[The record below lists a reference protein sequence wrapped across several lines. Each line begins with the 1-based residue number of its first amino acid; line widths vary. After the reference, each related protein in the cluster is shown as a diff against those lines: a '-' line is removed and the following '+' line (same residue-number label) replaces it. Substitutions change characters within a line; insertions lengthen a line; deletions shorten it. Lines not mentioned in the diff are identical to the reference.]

1 MAKLKE
7 RLAGRTGGRILDV
20 ATAGGWFI
28 DKLKDALKDIDEI
41 IGIDITDREF
51 GEARERL
58 KDDPVSFIVMDGANI
73 EFADESFDTVAMA
86 AGMHHLDDIPAV
98 LSEMM
103 RVLKPGG
110 MFVLCEMYRDGQ
122 GDKQITDVMEHDWN
136 AKIDRL
142 LGIPHYPSLKKQKII
157 DYAKN
162 LCLSRFEAQINR
174 CDDCPRSKGETIE
187 KEIAEMGEQLAKVKD
202 LPQYDE
208 LKIERDA
215 IVKRL
220 RTVGV
225 SCQQALEIVGIK

>member
-1 MAKLKE
+1 MSKLKE

-20 ATAGGWFI
+20 ATAGGRFI
-28 DKLKDALKDIDEI
+28 DKLRDALKDIDEI
-41 IGIDITDREF
+41 IGIDITDQDF
-51 GEARERL
+51 DEARERL
-58 KDDPVSFIVMDGANI
+58 KGDPVRFFVMDGANI

-110 MFVLCEMYRDGQ
+110 TFVLCEMYRDGQ
-122 GDKQITDVMEHDWN
+122 GEKQITDVMEHDWN

-142 LGIPHYPSLKKQKII
+142 LGIPHYPSLKKQEII

-162 LCLSRFEAQINR
+162 LGLSWFEAQINR
-174 CDDCPRSKGETIE
+174 CDDCPRAKGETIE
-187 KEIAEMGEQLAKVKD
+187 REIAEMGEQLAKVKD
-202 LPQYDE
+202 HPQHDE
-208 LKIERDA
+208 LKIERDT

-225 SCQQALEIVGIK
+225 SCQEALDIVGFK

>member
-1 MAKLKE
+1 MAGLKE
-7 RLAGRTGGRILDV
+7 QLSGLTGGRILDV
-20 ATAGGWFI
+20 ATAGGRFI

-58 KDDPVSFIVMDGANI
+58 KDYPVSFVVMDGANI

-110 MFVLCEMYRDGQ
+110 TFVLCEMYRDDQ
-122 GDKQITDVMEHDWN
+122 SEKQKTDLMEHEWC

-142 LGIPHYPSLKKQKII
+142 LGMPHYSTLTRQEII
-157 DYAKN
+157 DYAKG
-162 LCLSRFEAQINR
+162 LGLSRFEALTHL

-187 KEIAEMGEQLAKVKD
+187 KEIAEMDEKLAEIKD
-202 LPQYDE
+202 HPQYDE
-208 LKIERDA
+208 LRIERDA
-215 IVKRL
+215 IADRL

-225 SCQQALEIVGIK
+225 YCQSSLEIVGIK